1 MANPVSSAAAFGE
14 KVPAKPPLSFQP
26 IRFDRYATASAG
38 VTVIPRSWL
47 IPATEVHRS
56 TFPVNVTRQLSAR
69 FTLMVRAVPSIAL
82 QLLPSLLDRPYWLLL
97 LASMT
102 WPAGRN
108 RRLSVV
114 GECDGPGPAPAKTTL
129 RGVVLLP
136 RKASATA
143 CGPALSGTVAS
154 TKAPFGEYVPAKPP
168 LSFHAT
174 SVLSTKIPRSWL

>member
-1 MANPVSSAAAFGE
+1 MANTVSSAAAFGE

-26 IRFDRYATASAG
+26 IRFAGWVTASAG
-38 VTVIPRSWL
+38 VTVMPRSWL
-47 IPATEVHRS
+47 IPATDVHRS
-56 TFPVNVTRQLSAR
+56 AFPVSVTRQLSVR
-69 FTLMVRAVPSIAL
+69 FTLMVRTVPSIGL
-82 QLLPSLLDRPYWLLL
+82 QLLPSLLDRLYWLLL

-102 WPAGRN
+102 WPVGRN

-114 GECDGPGPAPAKTTL
+114 GGWDGPGPAPAKTTL
-129 RGVVLLP
+129 LGVVLLL
-136 RKASATA
+136 RQASPTA

-154 TKAPFGEYVPAKPP
+154 TKAAFGEYTPAKPP